1 MKFRQTT
8 EFTKSRID
16 EFNSRSKCPRAAG
29 LVQLQ
34 ILQLNASS
42 ERRMV
47 PVSPA
52 ADRAARQGK
61 KAR

>member
-1 MKFRQTT
+1 MKSTQITGLTT
-8 EFTKSRID
+8 SRIE

-42 ERRMV
+42 ERRIV

>member
-1 MKFRQTT
+1 MKFTQII
-8 EFTKSRID
+8 EFTTRRLD
-16 EFNSRSKCPRAAG
+16 EFNSRLKCPRAAG

-52 ADRAARQGK
+52 ADRAARQGE